1 MNKASPL
8 DIEVKGRIVQQI
20 IRKKRY
26 NDPKERGWGF
36 MVFETLTAKLSI
48 VITLGFGAL
57 LIVLYPI
64 INKENK
70 YFAWFSLVMGVII
83 LLLLLWFTFGNE
95 VIRHQI
101 LKYGLQ

>member
-1 MNKASPL
+1 
-8 DIEVKGRIVQQI
+8 
-20 IRKKRY
+20 
-26 NDPKERGWGF
+26 
-36 MVFETLTAKLSI
+36 MVFETLTGQLSV
-48 VITLGFGAL
+48 VITLAFGTL

-70 YFAWFSLVMGVII
+70 YFAWFSLVIGVIV

>member
-1 MNKASPL
+1 M
-8 DIEVKGRIVQQI
+8 D
-20 IRKKRY
+20 
-26 NDPKERGWGF
+26 F
-36 MVFETLTAKLSI
+36 MVFETLTGQLSV
-48 VITLGFGAL
+48 VITLAFGAL

-70 YFAWFSLVMGVII
+70 YFAWFSLVMGFIV

-95 VIRHQI
+95 VIRQQI

>member
-1 MNKASPL
+1 M
-8 DIEVKGRIVQQI
+8 I
-20 IRKKRY
+20 
-26 NDPKERGWGF
+26 
-36 MVFETLTAKLSI
+36 FETLTGQLSV
-48 VITLGFGAL
+48 VITLAFGAL

-70 YFAWFSLVMGVII
+70 YFAWFSLVMGVIV

-95 VIRHQI
+95 VIRYQI